1 MTKALSQYQFHFTQI
16 LVQDSYKASCIQNV
30 WFASRTDRDRATWL
44 AQITMKMSVRDDL
57 CTCLEVQSN
66 LL

>member
-30 WFASRTDRDRATWL
+30 WFVFRKDRDRATWL
-44 AQITMKMSVRDDL
+44 AQITVKTFVHDDL